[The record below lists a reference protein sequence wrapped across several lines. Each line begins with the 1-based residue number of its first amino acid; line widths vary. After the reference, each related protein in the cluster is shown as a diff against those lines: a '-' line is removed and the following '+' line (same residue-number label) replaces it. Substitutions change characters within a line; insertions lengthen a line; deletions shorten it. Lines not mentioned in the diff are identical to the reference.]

1 MAPTLFVE
9 RDFSKILNNQ
19 EGYGHIFLDRMHA
32 WNWYPLVYD
41 NTNNDAYYC
50 PDLVNTFYNSL
61 DHASVNRNTQQFT
74 VHMPFGDI
82 FVTVPFIAEITDI
95 PVHPHCTGPLPLV
108 DYMSIMGVRCTEQ
121 DRGLK
126 AQSTFRNVHCVG
138 RWLQR
143 NIFGLDH
150 TTSFNRP
157 VLQIIHDLMTNT
169 HSVCLNRAI
178 FHAILDNSSRTRG
191 AKFSHPVLI
200 TRLCRNFLPDDV
212 FDSFARVSVVAE
224 KPTSAYTGC
233 LHALWT
239 PSAQPEDIPAESS
252 SEESLEEVDEP
263 HFWRQEPPIESRAF
277 MSSIWKGMK
286 KIFRGQVR
294 LRKKVE
300 EESSR
305 LSSRLDDIEA
315 TLRRSQ
321 SAGPSTTA
329 GPKRRRE

>member
-1 MAPTLFVE
+1 LFVE
-9 RDFSKILNNQ
+9 RDFSKLLNDQ
-19 EGYGHIFLDRMHA
+19 GGYGHIFVDLIHA
-32 WNWYPLVYD
+32 WNWYSLVYD
-41 NTNNDAYYC
+41 NNDNDAYYC
-50 PDLVNTFYNSL
+50 PDLVTTFYNTL
-61 DHASVNRNTQQFT
+61 DHASVNHNTQQFT
-74 VHMPFGDI
+74 VHMPYGDI
-82 FVTVPFIAEITDI
+82 FVTIPLIAEITDVPI
-95 PVHPHCTGPLPLV
+95 HPHHTDPLPLV
-108 DYMSIMGVRCTEQ
+108 DYMPIMGVRCTEQ

-126 AQSTFRNVHCVG
+126 AQSTFRNVHCIG

-150 TTSFNRP
+150 TTTFNRP
-157 VLQIIHDLMTNT
+157 VLQIIHDLMTHRHT
-169 HSVCLNRAI
+169 VCLNRAI

-191 AKFSHPVLI
+191 AKYSHPVLI
-200 TRLCRNFLPDDV
+200 TRLCRNFLPDAV
-212 FDSFARVSVVAE
+212 FDSFDRVYVVAE

-239 PSAQPEDIPAESS
+239 PRAQPEDIPVESS
-252 SEESLEEVDEP
+252 SEESLEEEDEP
-263 HFWRQEPPIESRAF
+263 QFWRQDPPHDTHAF

-300 EESSR
+300 EQ
-305 LSSRLDDIEA
+305 SSRLDNIEA

-329 GPKRRRE
+329 GPKRQRG